1 MTRTAI
7 PLSRLVAD
15 DTIYGVRVVGE
26 EREGRWEAHI
36 EFESGSGIQLT
47 TDVAVSSPDRA
58 SLESWAAN
66 LDRPA
71 LQKALTQ
78 ASTRP
83 IVRSA

>member
-15 DTIYGVRVVGE
+15 DTIYGVRVVAE
-26 EREGRWEAHI
+26 ERDGHWDGHI

-47 TDVAVSSPDRA
+47 TAVTVTSPDRA

-66 LDRPA
+66 LDRSA
-71 LQKALTQ
+71 LQKALTA
-78 ASTRP
+78 ASARP
-83 IVRSA
+83 IVRTT